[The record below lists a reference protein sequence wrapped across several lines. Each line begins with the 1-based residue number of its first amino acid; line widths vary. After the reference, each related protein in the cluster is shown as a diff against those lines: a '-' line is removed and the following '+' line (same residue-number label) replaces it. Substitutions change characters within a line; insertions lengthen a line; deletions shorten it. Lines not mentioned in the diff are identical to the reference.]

1 MCAADLL
8 IIFGTI
14 FSLRQSTG
22 SEFTSTRTNSLVSR
36 IIRLTAETGG
46 LCMVFVLVDI
56 YLFASYKGTNYHLA
70 VCIELSKIYSNSIL
84 LVHFSFGRRKKTRIN
99 SLDSR
104 SSTRGHIWD
113 TAAPT
118 IRTTTPA
125 SICPLLY
132 SVGANVQQ
140 LVLRLR
146 LGNSRL
152 YWLFAER
159 RKYLK
164 MCSCRLR
171 LLRQLN
177 FLNRYDYNFST
188 L

>member
-1 MCAADLL
+1 
-8 IIFGTI
+8 
-14 FSLRQSTG
+14 
-22 SEFTSTRTNSLVSR
+22 
-36 IIRLTAETGG
+36 
-46 LCMVFVLVDI
+46 MVFVLVDI

-146 LGNSRL
+146 LGCVSREVTQTATL
-152 YWLFAER
+152 GGNEWTAER
-159 RKYLK
+159 RHTV
-164 MCSCRLR
+164 CSAQRHLYPM
-171 LLRQLN
+171 LYGYIIMLTNVILVVIH
-177 FLNRYDYNFST
+177 DYTGFSRKGESI
-188 L
+188 